1 MQQLEKIFGLEVA
14 EKVFRNQRFKA
25 RYQYDTRAKNDI
37 INFLKTDKDI
47 YSQGFITK
55 EEIFEQIQA
64 INTQRMIKDEP
75 HNKIYKSFN
84 SYITSLLL
92 YDPDIKT
99 ILEDLGLAYVSLN
112 SKTIQNIK
120 RHQGSTLTDLKPKM
134 KVIVLKDLLK

>member
-1 MQQLEKIFGLEVA
+1 M
-14 EKVFRNQRFKA
+14 
-25 RYQYDTRAKNDI
+25 
-37 INFLKTDKDI
+37 
-47 YSQGFITK
+47 TK

-112 SKTIQNIK
+112 SKTIQNIQK
-120 RHQGSTLTDLKPKM
+120 HQGSTLTDLKPKM

>member
-112 SKTIQNIK
+112 SKTIQNIQK
-120 RHQGSTLTDLKPKM
+120 HQGSFSTDLKPKM
-134 KVIVLKDLLK
+134 KVIVLKKLLK